1 MPNRDIDKIP
11 FENFEAAS
19 RGVLALLQERLGF
32 GLWMMTR
39 TEGQHWIVLQAL
51 DNYYDVKE
59 GTVFRWADSFCSQ
72 MVQGLGPRIAPRAQE
87 IPVYAAAPIGKQV
100 PIGSYIGVP
109 VTKKD
114 GSLFGTLCAIDPIS
128 QKESITQE
136 QPLIELLAQLLGTVL
151 AHDLKAIEQA
161 RLLERSQK
169 TTLTDSLTG
178 LLNRRGWDL
187 QMASEE
193 ARSRRYGSPI
203 SIMIVDLDNLKQIND
218 TQGHAAGDAIIQKT
232 AKCLRKAV
240 RQSDIVARIG
250 GDEFAL
256 MGIECDE
263 VGAEAM
269 FNNLKGALQAKK
281 IKASLGKAARNP
293 QTGLAGAMAVA
304 DRSMYAAK
312 AESREIHT
320 LVCA

>member
-1 MPNRDIDKIP
+1 MPNLDLDKIP
-11 FENFEAAS
+11 FDNFATAS
-19 RGVLALLQERLGF
+19 RAVLALLQQRLGF

-39 TEGQHWIVLQAL
+39 TEGQHWIVLQAE
-51 DNYYDVKE
+51 DHFYDVKE
-59 GTVFRWADSFCSQ
+59 GAVFRWADSFCSQ
-72 MVQGLGPRIAPRAQE
+72 MVRGLGPRVAPRAQE
-87 IPVYAAAPIGKQV
+87 IPAYAAAPIGKQV

-114 GSLFGTLCAIDPIS
+114 GSLFGTLCAIDPS
-128 QKESITQE
+128 PQKEAIRHE
-136 QPLIELLAQLLGTVL
+136 LPLVELLARLLGTVL

-169 TTLTDSLTG
+169 AALTDSLTG
-178 LLNRRGWDL
+178 LLNRRGWDMQL
-187 QMASEE
+187 LSEE

-203 SIMIVDLDNLKQIND
+203 AVFIVDLDNLKVVND
-218 TQGHAAGDAIIQKT
+218 TQGHAAGDELIRKT

-240 RQSDIVARIG
+240 RESDIVARIG

-256 MGIECDE
+256 LGIECDE
-263 VGAEAM
+263 TGAEALC
-269 FNNLKGALQAKK
+269 NNLKRALLAKR
-281 IKASLGKAARNP
+281 IKASIGKAARDP

-312 AESREIHT
+312 AEIREIRA
-320 LVCA
+320 LVSA